1 VEAHNTTR
9 YQHPLEYLKTTRK
22 RKPKAVEQSTRRKK
36 TPSSKKRLGGKCS
49 MGNACTTRRASIL
62 LFNVKPF
69 GGPLELCQVHEERRR
84 DYPTNDLLINFVPD
98 SRRLS
103 EGLFWCF
110 VCLNHCFGTLS
121 RNKRLRAPTSTPY
134 LSISQGRYLCLFTR
148 DNHDSLAK
156 LREPCYSRTM
166 RPP

>member
-62 LFNVKPF
+62 LLNVKPF

-84 DYPTNDLLINFVPD
+84 DYPTSDLLINFVPD
-98 SRRLS
+98 SRRFS
-103 EGLFWCF
+103 EGLFGVSF
-110 VCLNHCFGTLS
+110 L
-121 RNKRLRAPTSTPY
+121 
-134 LSISQGRYLCLFTR
+134 
-148 DNHDSLAK
+148 
-156 LREPCYSRTM
+156 
-166 RPP
+166 